1 MNEYI
6 TFSLSLSLS
15 KGFVYGGNAYNCG
28 TWMDKMGSSK
38 KAGNKGEPATPRD
51 GCAVEIVGLSRSVI
65 GFLWEAYADGK
76 YPYGGVERSNED
88 GTSAYLWSEPK
99 KLKRP
104 NPLPPLPQRL
114 PIESSR

>member
-1 MNEYI
+1 MQEALQRHFQGV
-6 TFSLSLSLS
+6 TFRERNAGIKIDSEMKEEGFTNRIGVDLAT
-15 KGFVYGGNAYNCG
+15 GFVYGGNAYNCG

-76 YPYGGVERSNED
+76 FPYGGVERSNED
-88 GTSAYLWSEPK
+88 G
-99 KLKRP
+99 
-104 NPLPPLPQRL
+104 N
-114 PIESSR
+114 

>member
-1 MNEYI
+1 
-6 TFSLSLSLS
+6 
-15 KGFVYGGNAYNCG
+15 
-28 TWMDKMGSSK
+28 MDKMGSSK

-104 NPLPPLPQRL
+104 NPLPPSPNDCQ
-114 PIESSR
+114 